1 MKADIKFVKTKDF
14 IKTTASGQ
22 LSLEESKHVLTHLAA
37 LNSPDNLHDLLI
49 DIRETTSVLS
59 LSDIYELVAEVG
71 KQRQS
76 FRSQIAILIGPQHD
90 IDKAR
95 FLEMCA
101 SNRGFSVNVF
111 TDFEESVNWLMCPD
125 ENELKI

>member
-1 MKADIKFVKTKDF
+1 MRAEIKFVKTKDF

-22 LSLEESKHVLTHLAA
+22 LNLQESKNVLTKLAV
-37 LNSPDNLHDLLI
+37 LNSPGNSHDLLI
-49 DIRETTSVLS
+49 DIRDTTSVLS

-71 KQRQS
+71 KLRHA
-76 FRSQIAILIGPQHD
+76 FRSKIAILIGPKHD

-101 SNRGFSVNVF
+101 SNCGFTVNVF
-111 TDFEESVNWLMCPD
+111 EDFEESVNWLICTD
-125 ENELKI
+125 DSEI

>member
-1 MKADIKFVKTKDF
+1 MKAEIKFVKTKDF

-22 LSLEESKHVLTHLAA
+22 LNLAESKNVLARLAI
-37 LNSPDNLHDLLI
+37 LNSPDNIHDLLI
-49 DIRETTSVLS
+49 DIRDTTSILS

-71 KQRQS
+71 KQRHA
-76 FRSQIAILIGPQHD
+76 FRTKIAILIGPKHD

-101 SNRGFSVNVF
+101 SNRGFTVNVF
-111 TDFEESVNWLMCPD
+111 DDFEESVNWLICED
-125 ENELKI
+125 EK

>member
-1 MKADIKFVKTKDF
+1 MKAEIKFVKTKDF

-22 LSLEESKHVLTHLAA
+22 LNLEESKNVLTKLAI
-37 LNSPDNLHDLLI
+37 LNTPGNTHDLLI
-49 DIRETTSVLS
+49 DIRDTISVLS

-71 KQRQS
+71 KHRHA
-76 FRSQIAILIGPQHD
+76 FRAKIAIIIGPQHD

-101 SNRGFSVNVF
+101 SNRGFTVNVF
-111 TDFEESVNWLMCPD
+111 EDFEESVNWLMCED
-125 ENELKI
+125 EK